1 MRVETLYF
9 RFGVACIV
17 LALAFAVIAVYGAAA
32 GMHDAPLAG
41 GACAILFF
49 VPGVVFMLYQYRWR
63 ELDRQLSELASVL
76 KGYREITM
84 GDLGSKLDVKP
95 DEAELLV
102 AACIG
107 RGYVKGRIVTGEG
120 KFVLAADQEQRRDER

>member
-1 MRVETLYF
+1 MRVETLCF

-17 LALAFAVIAVYGAAA
+17 LALAFAVVALYGAAA
-32 GMHDAPLAG
+32 NVHDAPLAG

-49 VPGVVFMLYQYRWR
+49 VPGAVFMLYQYRWR
-63 ELDRQLSELASVL
+63 ELDRQLAELGSVL
-76 KGYREITM
+76 KGYQEVTM
-84 GDLGSKLDVKP
+84 DELAGKLNVKP

-107 RGYVKGRIVTGEG
+107 RGYVRGTIVAGERR
-120 KFVLAADQEQRRDER
+120 FVLAADQEQRKPGS

>member
-1 MRVETLYF
+1 
-9 RFGVACIV
+9 
-17 LALAFAVIAVYGAAA
+17 
-32 GMHDAPLAG
+32 
-41 GACAILFF
+41 
-49 VPGVVFMLYQYRWR
+49 
-63 ELDRQLSELASVL
+63 VL

-107 RGYVKGRIVTGEG
+107 RGYVKGRIVAGEG
-120 KFVLAADQEQRRDER
+120 KFVLAADQEQRRAER